1 VGWRA
6 LLVAAV
12 ELAEPSSAL
21 GWLMLVHA
29 PSPLTVRFHLRRFHD
44 TYGLFRRGRVL
55 YRCSSAAAEE
65 PSGEEAFK
73 SMEGNFTWR
82 LEASQRRVFVQEQQC
97 ECTGAAQLRF
107 EVPMQKRLFPGDWRP
122 V

>member
-1 VGWRA
+1 MACSG
-6 LLVAAV
+6 VAEYCTGAAQ
-12 ELAEPSSAL
+12 LQQR
-21 GWLMLVHA
+21 
-29 PSPLTVRFHLRRFHD
+29 SPL
-44 TYGLFRRGRVL
+44 
-55 YRCSSAAAEE
+55 
-65 PSGEEAFK
+65 GEEAFK

-122 V
+122 VQSERFHDSSAQFHMRGFLKPLSIYGLCVATAW